1 MERTLPFRLCSALG
15 EFRLG
20 LYLVEELAMNNKK
33 KLTLI
38 LLALSS
44 AGCMTRIENRGSGY
58 TVRVDSG
65 TKANASLS
73 LSAYARGAVLET
85 EASEAGKKED
95 GQTWIDTQGGG
106 EVRANANTKVGAGN
120 DTQDLTAVTPSEDVE
135 SVPEE

>member
-1 MERTLPFRLCSALG
+1 
-15 EFRLG
+15 
-20 LYLVEELAMNNKK
+20 MNNKK

-44 AGCMTRIENRGSGY
+44 AGCMTRIENSGSGY

-106 EVRANANTKVGAGN
+106 EVAANANTKVGEGN